1 VDAAVDVA
9 VEDAVDAA
17 VWRGVHVAVREI
29 NHD

>member
-1 VDAAVDVA
+1 VDAAVD
-9 VEDAVDAA
+9 DAVDDA